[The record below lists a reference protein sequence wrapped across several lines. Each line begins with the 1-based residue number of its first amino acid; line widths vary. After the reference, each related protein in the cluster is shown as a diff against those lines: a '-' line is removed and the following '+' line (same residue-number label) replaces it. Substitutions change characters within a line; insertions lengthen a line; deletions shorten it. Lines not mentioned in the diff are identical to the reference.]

1 MKNKELVLLVPRIS
15 MYTALAILTGTAVWF
30 ILRVVFLTKKHGM
43 AIEDALDSAAN
54 SVMGVHQKLENLPKK
69 IQKAQ
74 LSAIS
79 PEFQMCIQYYE
90 LRLKCWLHNK
100 GLL

>member
-1 MKNKELVLLVPRIS
+1 MESKEIMHLGFRLS
-15 MYTALAILTGTAVWF
+15 MYVAGGILALTAVWF
-30 ILRVVFLTKKHGM
+30 VLRVVFLTKKRGM